1 MPPSYLLLGLV
12 RWLEVVQLEEY
23 VLRTGPR
30 KGGGF

>member
-23 VLRTGPR
+23 VLTTSPPKR
-30 KGGGF
+30 GGF